1 MVGWPLHRVG
11 RGVCM
16 EANGKYWLG
25 ADEGI
30 TFTPSGQNTA
40 FTEYAPTVPRAMSDH
55 SRTMNPGVFEIVGKR
70 VYQIYGYALSALTVV
85 VGEDGLVLID
95 PPEDVEK
102 GRRQLEEIRKI
113 SGLPIRAIVYS
124 HWHTDH
130 YAGVKAFVSQEQVDA
145 GECVVIAHRDFMD
158 NVVANN
164 ASGTGPLLTARVEYS
179 LGSLLETGPQGR
191 VNGGLGPDFVMR
203 TLSLIAPTVLVD
215 DRLEHTVAGVRM
227 VHSWAPSEAIDEV
240 ITWFPDL
247 GVLQSAEVIQGESFP
262 NLHTIRGS
270 RYRDPQ
276 QWFKS
281 IDKHLRP
288 LPADFMIPSHG
299 RPVAGRAEVA
309 KVLRDYRDAISYV
322 YDQTLRHMNQGHLPD
337 DLAAEVTLPPHLAD
351 SEWLGDFYG
360 GVPHSVR
367 QVYAGEMGWFDSDP
381 TSLNPL
387 HPVES
392 SRRYLALMGGRE
404 TVLAEAR
411 KAAEGGDYQWAAE
424 LARHLVRTDTADTGA
439 RQVKADALRQIGYTT
454 PNSNWRNYYLTAA
467 RELDGT
473 IDYSLKLD
481 LNAPDQIAALPAPAL
496 LEGLRVRIDPR
507 RSAEATRTLG
517 VRLTDSGTDLS
528 LHVRRGVLEA
538 VEGISEEADLV
549 VELTKPVVLGMVYRS
564 LYGAFAQAEQAG
576 QAAVIKGGLNDV
588 EEFLAFFDDLDP
600 TPIRLSDR

>member
-1 MVGWPLHRVG
+1 MDVT
-11 RGVCM
+11 
-16 EANGKYWLG
+16 AKYWLG

-30 TFTPSGQNTA
+30 TFTPAGENLA
-40 FTEYAPTVPRAMSDH
+40 YTEYAPTVPRAMTEH
-55 SRTMNPGVFEIVGKR
+55 SRTMNPGVFEIIGKG

-85 VGEDGLVLID
+85 VGDDGLILVD

-113 SGLPIRAIVYS
+113 SDLPVKAVVYS

-130 YAGVKAFVSQEQVDA
+130 YAGVKAFVTQEQVDA
-145 GECVVIAHRDFMD
+145 GECVIIAHRDFMT
-158 NVVANN
+158 NVLAGS
-164 ASGTGPLLTARVEYS
+164 AMGPLLAARVEYS
-179 LGSLLETGPQGR
+179 LGTLLETGPEGR
-191 VNGGLGPDFVMR
+191 VNGGLGPDFEMR

-247 GVLQSAEVIQGESFP
+247 GVLQSAEVVQGESFP

-288 LPADFMIPSHG
+288 LPADFMVPSHG
-299 RPVAGRAEVA
+299 RPVAGREEVA

-322 YDQTLRHMNQGHLPD
+322 YDQTMRHMNQGHLPD
-337 DLAAEVTLPPHLAD
+337 DLAAEVKLPAHLAA

-367 QVYAGEMGWFDSDP
+367 QIYAGEYGWFDSDP
-381 TSLNPL
+381 TSLDPL

-392 SRRYLALMGGRE
+392 SRRYIALMGGRDA
-404 TVLAEAR
+404 VLDEAR
-411 KAAEGGDYQWAAE
+411 KAAQAGDDQWAAE
-424 LARHLVRTDTADTGA
+424 LTRHLVRVDTADSEA
-439 RQVKADALRQIGYTT
+439 RLVKSEALRRIGYTT

-473 IDYSLKLD
+473 VDYSRKVDLD
-481 LNAPDQIAALPAPAL
+481 APDQIAAMPADAL
-496 LEGLRVRIDPR
+496 LEGLRMRIDPER
-507 RSAEATRTLG
+507 CADAMRVLG
-517 VRLTDSGTDLS
+517 VRLTDGGQDLS

-538 VEGISEEADLV
+538 VEGIPGNADAV
-549 VELTKPVVLGMVYRS
+549 IELTKPVVMAMTFRS
-564 LYGAFAQAEQAG
+564 LDGAFTEALESGKAT
-576 QAAVIKGGLNDV
+576 VTKGTPDGV
-588 EEFLAFFDDLDP
+588 REFLSYFDEPDRQ
-600 TPIRLSDR
+600 PIRLSDR

>member
-1 MVGWPLHRVG
+1 MS
-11 RGVCM
+11 
-16 EANGKYWLG
+16 GKYWLG

-30 TFTPSGQNTA
+30 TFTFLGENSA
-40 FTEYAPTVPRAMSDH
+40 YTEYAPTVPRAMSDH
-55 SRTMNPGVFEIVGKR
+55 SRTMNPGVFEIQGKQ
-70 VYQIYGYALSALTVV
+70 VYQIYGYALSALTLV
-85 VGEDGLVLID
+85 VGTDGLILID

-113 SGLPIRAIVYS
+113 SDLPVKAIVYS

-130 YAGVKAFVSQEQVDA
+130 YAGVKAFVSQEQVDT
-145 GECVVIAHRDFMD
+145 GECVIIAHRDFMD
-158 NVVANN
+158 NVVSNN

-179 LGSLLETGPQGR
+179 LGSLLETGPEGR

-215 DRLEHTVAGVRM
+215 DQLEHTVAGVRM

-281 IDKHLRP
+281 IDQHLRP

-309 KVLRDYRDAISYV
+309 RVLRDYRDAISFV
-322 YDQTLRHMNQGHLPD
+322 YDQTLRRMNQGHLPD
-337 DLAAEVTLPPHLAD
+337 DLAAEVTLPAHLAA

-387 HPVES
+387 HPRES
-392 SRRYLALMGGRE
+392 SRRYIDLMGGRD
-404 TVLAEAR
+404 TVLATAR
-411 KAAEGGDYQWAAE
+411 TAAGTGDHQWAAE
-424 LARHLVRTDTADTGA
+424 LARHLVRVDTTDTDA
-439 RQVKADALRQIGYTT
+439 RLVKADALRQIGYTT

-473 IDYSLKLD
+473 IDYSLKLNLD
-481 LNAPDQIAALPAPAL
+481 APDQIAALPAPAL
-496 LEGLRVRIDPR
+496 LEGLRVRIDPDR
-507 RSAEATRTLG
+507 AADAVRVLG
-517 VRLTDSGTDLS
+517 VRLTDSGQEIA

-538 VEGISEEADLV
+538 VAAIPDDADTV
-549 VELTKPVVLGMVYRS
+549 IEVTHPIVLAMAYRD
-564 LYGAFAQAEQAG
+564 LYGAFAKAVEAG
-576 QAAVIKGGLNDV
+576 QAAVTTGTLQDV
-588 EEFLAFFDDLDP
+588 ETFLSYFDALDP
-600 TPIRLSDR
+600 TPLRLSDR